1 MKKFRLFCL
10 VLAWIAVFSC
20 MAPAASATAGQVPDQ
35 SVTSGCHSVD
45 AAQPLS
51 GEGRLTDTAKAVIVY
66 ERNSDTMLYHWN
78 PDQRISPSSMVKI
91 MTALIALE
99 KGNLQDKV
107 IVTKRAL
114 SYWQIGSVSANLVA
128 GEELTLEDLL
138 YCMITA
144 SANDAA
150 AVIAE
155 HIGGNQEDFIAM
167 MNQRAVELGCTETNF
182 TNSHGLDDENSYTT
196 ARDIC
201 RIADYALD
209 NETFRALFSATSY
222 TIPATNKHEE
232 RTIKTTNYMMDS
244 KRKFYDERITGGKTG
259 ADDSG
264 RCLAA
269 TSSGGG
275 MELLT
280 IVMGAQPTYGA
291 DGVSLDA
298 FGSFEETSALLDYA
312 YSNYTYRQIFYTG
325 QIIAQYPVSGGEN
338 NVVVQPVTSQ
348 ATVLPKNLDESK
360 LTWVYGE
367 SVGTITAPVEQGQVI
382 STLQV
387 WYGSKCLAQTQLTA
401 VNAVDIW
408 TEPTQPV
415 RLNSGNGLTILG
427 IIGIIIGII
436 AGLALLAAAWL
447 FGLRMI
453 RTAKRNARRRS
464 RRMNRR
470 RSQ

>member
-1 MKKFRLFCL
+1 
-10 VLAWIAVFSC
+10 
-20 MAPAASATAGQVPDQ
+20 
-35 SVTSGCHSVD
+35 
-45 AAQPLS
+45 
-51 GEGRLTDTAKAVIVY
+51 
-66 ERNSDTMLYHWN
+66 
-78 PDQRISPSSMVKI
+78 
-91 MTALIALE
+91 
-99 KGNLQDKV
+99 
-107 IVTKRAL
+107 
-114 SYWQIGSVSANLVA
+114 
-128 GEELTLEDLL
+128 
-138 YCMITA
+138 
-144 SANDAA
+144 
-150 AVIAE
+150 
-155 HIGGNQEDFIAM
+155 
-167 MNQRAVELGCTETNF
+167 
-182 TNSHGLDDENSYTT
+182 
-196 ARDIC
+196 
-201 RIADYALD
+201 
-209 NETFRALFSATSY
+209 
-222 TIPATNKHEE
+222 
-232 RTIKTTNYMMDS
+232 
-244 KRKFYDERITGGKTG
+244 
-259 ADDSG
+259 
-264 RCLAA
+264 
-269 TSSGGG
+269 

-312 YSNYTYRQIFYTG
+312 YANYTYRQIFYTG
-325 QIIAQYPVSGGEN
+325 QIIAQYPVLGGEN

-453 RTAKRNARRRS
+453 RTVKRNARRRS